1 MRTCRSCESCLRN
14 LCVLATLREVLVLII
29 AARSVFFVSWFRCG
43 SKSSTTEDTEHV
55 ANSYC
60 KERSKLFLRPVF
72 PYSVYSASSVVQ
84 SPTTDEGGSLKSCC
98 NQLSVPLREVL
109 VLIIA
114 ARSVFF
120 VSLRLCG
127 SKSST
132 TEEKRNTEEPGH
144 QGNDMI
150 TKDPKTKG
158 LLVGLNHKGTKEQS
172 EGSNAER
179 VARGIEPQRHEGTK

>member
-1 MRTCRSCESCLRN
+1 MESCCNQL
-14 LCVLATLREVLVLII
+14 LAPLRELLVLII
-29 AARSVFFVSWFRCG
+29 AARSVYFVSWFRCG

-84 SPTTDEGGSLKSCC
+84 SPRTDEGGSLKSCC

-109 VLIIA
+109 VLTIA
-114 ARSVFF
+114 AQSVFF
-120 VSLRLCG
+120 VTWFRCG

-132 TEEKRNTEEPGH
+132 TEERRNTEEPGH

-158 LLVGLNHKGTKEQS
+158 LLVVLNHKGTKEQS
-172 EGSNAER
+172 ERPSDE
-179 VARGIEPQRHEGTK
+179 V